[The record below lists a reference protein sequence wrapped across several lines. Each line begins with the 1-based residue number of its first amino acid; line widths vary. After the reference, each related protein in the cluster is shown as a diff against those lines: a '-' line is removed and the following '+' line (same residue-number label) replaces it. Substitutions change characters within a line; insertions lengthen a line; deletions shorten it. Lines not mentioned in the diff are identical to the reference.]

1 MRHSPTLQ
9 LGTPSQ
15 CSIVT
20 RARRSLEP
28 LSGCKRR
35 RRQRT
40 ETSKPSR
47 RGRKEPRGFSRG
59 RPLKFTRCRL
69 ACTTCELERRRAP
82 VVASVS
88 CPLLPCTCCDSTIQ
102 LRSSGGESAR
112 RLLGSA
118 AIEVRRAR
126 GPVVQAPSSDSK
138 TSSEKRRRLCAFA
151 YARFLFLGFAWAK
164 AAHRHRQGFCT
175 GLRTSRMKA

>member
-118 AIEVRRAR
+118 
-126 GPVVQAPSSDSK
+126 
-138 TSSEKRRRLCAFA
+138 
-151 YARFLFLGFAWAK
+151 RFLFLGFAWAK
-164 AAHRHRQGFCT
+164 AAHRHRQGFCA